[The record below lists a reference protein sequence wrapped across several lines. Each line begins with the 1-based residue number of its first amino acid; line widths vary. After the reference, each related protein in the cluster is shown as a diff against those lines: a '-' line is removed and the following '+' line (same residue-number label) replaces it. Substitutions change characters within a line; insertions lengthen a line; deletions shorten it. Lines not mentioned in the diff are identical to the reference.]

1 MSESTSAELQ
11 LSQSL
16 LEKLEPLIRTVERQ
30 LMELGQGQFILQ
42 NHVSQLSSE
51 LALSQTEL
59 DKVQD
64 TFSKLPHYVAKI
76 AAVKNTIASVQ
87 IQSRKVKRRAELVVI
102 GREKQANKQQAA
114 RAKEKAY
121 DQAIAAVKVPTPT
134 TASPRDSISE
144 AKEAETSSS
153 SDRPNTPSIQSIGK
167 SIVAGLANSLQPP
180 KDTKSPVSLPFPL
193 PAKPAF
199 PVVSTRSPNGSPPPG
214 LSNRLS
220 PLLSRRSTGRESS
233 ASPTG
238 GPASDEVSIR
248 SGSTEPLEPDGV
260 PTEDRV
266 DRFPEISSMDDIAA
280 TVSSE
285 VEVVRVVRRKKKT
298 SSRSN
303 ASSTSTLNYGPK
315 ISGPT
320 NELKK

>member
-1 MSESTSAELQ
+1 M
-11 LSQSL
+11 
-16 LEKLEPLIRTVERQ
+16 
-30 LMELGQGQFILQ
+30 
-42 NHVSQLSSE
+42 
-51 LALSQTEL
+51 
-59 DKVQD
+59 
-64 TFSKLPHYVAKI
+64 
-76 AAVKNTIASVQ
+76 KNTIASVQ
-87 IQSRKVKRRAELVVI
+87 VQSRKVKRRAELVVI

-114 RAKEKAY
+114 KAKEKAY

-144 AKEAETSSS
+144 IPAS

-180 KDTKSPVSLPFPL
+180 KDIKSPVSLPFPL

-220 PLLSRRSTGRESS
+220 PLLSRQSTGRENS

-248 SGSTEPLEPDGV
+248 SGSTEPLEPSDV
-260 PTEDRV
+260 PAEDRV
-266 DRFPEISSMDDIAA
+266 DRFPEISAMDDIAA

-285 VEVVRVVRRKKKT
+285 VEVVRVVRRKKKM

-303 ASSTSTLNYGPK
+303 TSSTSTLNYVPK
-315 ISGPT
+315 ISPGAT
-320 NELKK
+320 SDVKK

>member
-1 MSESTSAELQ
+1 MSESTSTELQ

-30 LMELGQGQFILQ
+30 LMELGQGQVILQ

-76 AAVKNTIASVQ
+76 TAMKNTIASVQ
-87 IQSRKVKRRAELVVI
+87 VQSRKVKRRAELVVI

-114 RAKEKAY
+114 KAKEKAY

-144 AKEAETSSS
+144 IPAS

-180 KDTKSPVSLPFPL
+180 KDIKSPVSLPFPL

-220 PLLSRRSTGRESS
+220 PLLSRQSTGRENS

-248 SGSTEPLEPDGV
+248 SGSTEPLEPSDV
-260 PTEDRV
+260 PAEDRV
-266 DRFPEISSMDDIAA
+266 DRFPEISAMDDIAA

-285 VEVVRVVRRKKKT
+285 VEVVRVVRRKKKM

-303 ASSTSTLNYGPK
+303 TSSTSTLNYVPK
-315 ISGPT
+315 ISPGAT
-320 NELKK
+320 SDVKK

>member
-1 MSESTSAELQ
+1 MAMNESTSPELQ
-11 LSQSL
+11 VSQSL
-16 LEKLEPLIRTVERQ
+16 LEKLEPLIRTVEHQ
-30 LMELGQGQFILQ
+30 LMELGQGQILLQ
-42 NHVSQLSSE
+42 NHVSQMSSE

-64 TFSKLPHYVAKI
+64 TFAKLPHYIAKI
-76 AAVKNTIASVQ
+76 TAMKNMIASVQ

-121 DQAIAAVKVPTPT
+121 DQAIAAVKVSPT
-134 TASPRDSISE
+134 TASPTDSLPE
-144 AKEAETSSS
+144 PTKDTETSS
-153 SDRPNTPSIQSIGK
+153 SDRPSTPSIQSIGK
-167 SIVAGLANSLQPP
+167 SIVAGVANSLQPP
-180 KDTKSPVSLPFPL
+180 KGIRSPVNLPFPL

-214 LSNRLS
+214 LSQRLS
-220 PLLSRRSTGRESS
+220 PLLSRRSTGRENS

-248 SGSTEPLEPDGV
+248 SGSTEPPESDDV
-260 PTEDRV
+260 PEDRV
-266 DRFPEISSMDDIAA
+266 DRFPEISAMDNVAA
-280 TVSSE
+280 TVGSE

-303 ASSTSTLNYGPK
+303 ASSTSTLNYVPK
-315 ISGPT
+315 
-320 NELKK
+320 K